1 MFIFEFFVLLLEIIP
16 FFLSIIIF
24 FPINKIKKLKTKE
37 DELFLQKMF
46 ITFILFCIDIL
57 ISALKLFKVLKGG
70 NIICVIETFIFNAY
84 IIAIIF
90 YNFFLCLEIKY
101 TYSNPMHYFNRLFK
115 QKKCNYFPEIFIIIF
130 SVSAVVADAI
140 LYNIFFKNIYEND
153 NSRLIMPNFYKA
165 GAIIFFSLI
174 SVLICAVKK
183 SQIKKFS
190 FKKQEKLINL
200 IKKRIISNILYIIY
214 GGLYIVPFF
223 LKDRED
229 SIKTYNTICSFIFL
243 AILIMDLFIHISNLS
258 TTKFCEY
265 CLKKR
270 LIGFICSLFYKPSKN
285 ESEDTMIPLMTD
297 TTVNE
302 STTGLGTSTTLQA
315 NETTVSE
322 LISNTPIDKELISIY
337 KNGIYLEDYFLNF
350 FDQILNI
357 LTISIFQVYYSKYF
371 STKANDVRMSA
382 DINIGEEISGIG
394 GGYNTNM
401 STSASGV
408 QITDIKSK
416 VGDSTA
422 TFEIKKNMEKDDYT
436 RFKDVLEYGQKIE
449 NNNNYF
455 RTKVNSFFTPK
466 CVEIIY
472 GKKLKGKQVGVS
484 LLSHLILPGNKNKNM
499 DNPNSTF
506 WSLTA
511 SNGKEEYFSKLRN
524 TCFKTYDKNFNIDIF
539 DSNDEEIV
547 LKEKG
552 KSNDISVLIDKYFTY
567 VQAKGVNGTFIPSL
581 VGIFKVKIN
590 SFQTLLVFITRNSLV
605 ENAPKN
611 FFTYWQLIRFL
622 IDKPQ
627 KIASSQFNDG
637 GRGTLVKDDPLFE
650 KLFQMESKNDNP
662 DFNKI
667 NLKNLSDFQDTIRSD
682 LAFLNKCGCQNFDL
696 LLMYFEYETTQ
707 KHEKQG
713 AIKIQKVDGDKAE
726 IVQATPPVDIMNEF
740 SPSPNLKMPGESMKS
755 GMFSLGG
762 AFLDGADE
770 DMGVLDI
777 NQIKQNA
784 GNLMDYSEKISI
796 NGYEGVFDSFN
807 CMCFFTFQN
816 IFDLRKKFNLPK
828 DYYANFQSKI
838 LENFTNFK
846 K

>member
-1 MFIFEFFVLLLEIIP
+1 MFIFEFFVLLLDIIP
-16 FFLSIIIF
+16 FFLSIVIF

-37 DELFLQKMF
+37 DELFLQKIF

-57 ISALKLFKVLKGG
+57 ISLLKLFKVLKGG
-70 NIICVIETFIFNAY
+70 NIICLIETFIFNAY

-101 TYSNPMHYFNRLFK
+101 TYSNPIHYFNRLFK
-115 QKKCNYFPEIFIIIF
+115 QKKYNYVPEFIIIIF
-130 SVSAVVADAI
+130 SVSAIVADAI
-140 LYNIFFKNIYEND
+140 LYNKFFKNIYEND

-165 GAIIFFSLI
+165 GVIVFFSLI
-174 SVLICAVKK
+174 SALICIVKK
-183 SQIKKFS
+183 SQIQKFS
-190 FKKQEKLINL
+190 FKKQEKLITL
-200 IKKRIISNILYIIY
+200 IKRRMTSNILYIFY
-214 GGLYIVPFF
+214 GLLYIVPFF
-223 LKDRED
+223 LKED
-229 SIKTYNTICSFIFL
+229 STIIIYNTICSFIFL
-243 AILIMDLFIHISNLS
+243 AILIMDYFIHISNLS

-270 LIGFICSLFYKPSKN
+270 LIGFICSLFYKPSKE
-285 ESEDTMIPLMTD
+285 ESQETMIPLVSD

-302 STTGLGTSTTLQA
+302 SITGLGTSTTLQA

-322 LISNTPIDKELISIY
+322 LISNTPFDKELISMY
-337 KNGIYLEDYFLNF
+337 KNGLFLEDYFLNF

-357 LTISIFQVYYSKYF
+357 LTISISQVYYSKYF
-371 STKANDVRMSA
+371 STKANDVRMST
-382 DINIGEEISGIG
+382 DINIGEDISGIG

-401 STSASGV
+401 STSASAL
-408 QITDIKSK
+408 QISDIKSK

-436 RFKDVLEYGQKIE
+436 RFKEVLEYGQKIE

-455 RTKVNSFFTPK
+455 KTNVKSFFTPK
-466 CVEIIY
+466 CVETIY
-472 GKKLKGKQVGVS
+472 GQKLKGKQVGAS
-484 LLSHLILPGNKNKNM
+484 LLSHLILAGNKNRNM
-499 DNPNSTF
+499 ENPNSTY
-506 WSLTA
+506 WSLMA
-511 SNGKEEYFSKLRN
+511 SNGKEEYFNKLKN

-539 DSNDEEIV
+539 DSNDEDIV

-552 KSNDISVLIDKYFTY
+552 RSNDLSVLIDQYFTY
-567 VQAKGVNGTFIPSL
+567 IQAKGVNGTFIPSL
-581 VGIFKVKIN
+581 VGVFKVKIN
-590 SFQTLLVFITRNSLV
+590 SFQTLLIFITRNSLV

-622 IDKPQ
+622 NDKPE
-627 KIASSQFNDG
+627 KIASSQFNEG
-637 GRGTLVKDDPLFE
+637 GKGALVKDDPLFE

-667 NLKNLSDFQDTIRSD
+667 NLKNFSDFQDTIRSD
-682 LAFLNKCGCQNFDL
+682 LAFLNKCRCQNFDL

-726 IVQATPPVDIMNEF
+726 IIQATPPNDIMNEF
-740 SPSPNLKMPGESMKS
+740 SPSPNIKMGGDSVKS
-755 GMFSLGG
+755 GMFSFGG

-807 CMCFFTFQN
+807 CLCFFTFQN
-816 IFDLRKKFNLPK
+816 IFDLRKKFNLPE
-828 DYYANFQSKI
+828 DYYTSLQSKI
-838 LENFTNFK
+838 IENFTYFK